1 MRPLMRALGNLV
13 GVRWGGGQSG
23 DRQTRW
29 RGNAACLTAQVTS
42 ISGQVGCKRVQG
54 RAGGPRGGGCPAR
67 VRGAGR
73 GGQHSLRLA
82 GCSPVGARDCCR
94 VYGSFCFV
102 VICTCVWSLLPAGES
117 QESSSRAIIL
127 SGFGHLS
134 PSRGYLSGASGP
146 FSHLG
151 CSNSLLTGVPASA
164 SAQPSTLK
172 AAAFGTGQIVSS
184 FAQNFQWLPSK
195 SQGPQS
201 DLQGPL
207 SLLTHLPTFPD
218 SLHRSCTDRLPIS
231 RVFAECS
238 LCPEARPPALCKP
251 PPSSSLGL
259 CSNVTFSARPSQTA
273 CFLSP
278 GSSFSPRHSHADT
291 VCLLSV
297 CLHTSLSAPRRWS
310 FYSITFPGVDA
321 EPGTVSSLRW
331 LPSTVVSV
339 SQGLLMLRTGVL
351 TVFGSRHSLHWSR
364 HGLLLFNYVVM

>member
-1 MRPLMRALGNLV
+1 MCLVFAASRGVPGEQQPGHNSIWVWALVSFSRLSLRCQRPLL
-13 GVRWGGGQSG
+13 
-23 DRQTRW
+23 
-29 RGNAACLTAQVTS
+29 
-42 ISGQVGCKRVQG
+42 
-54 RAGGPRGGGCPAR
+54 
-67 VRGAGR
+67 
-73 GGQHSLRLA
+73 
-82 GCSPVGARDCCR
+82 SPGLLQQPPDCC
-94 VYGSFCFV
+94 
-102 VICTCVWSLLPAGES
+102 
-117 QESSSRAIIL
+117 
-127 SGFGHLS
+127 
-134 PSRGYLSGASGP
+134 
-146 FSHLG
+146 
-151 CSNSLLTGVPASA
+151 VPASA

-172 AAAFGTGQIVSS
+172 AAAFETGQIVSS

-201 DLQGPL
+201 GLQGPL

-218 SLHRSCTDRLPIS
+218 SLHCSCTVRLPIS
-231 RVFAECS
+231 RAFAECS

-297 CLHTSLSAPRRWS
+297 CLHTSLRAPRRWS

-331 LPSTVVSV
+331 LPNTVVSV

-364 HGLLLFNYVVM
+364 HGLLLFM